1 MAGGRGE
8 IRPFKLR
15 SKIRPME
22 VGMRKKKK
30 EKKRVTYNPFSND

>member
-30 EKKRVTYNPFSND
+30 KGKEKSDI

>member
-30 EKKRVTYNPFSND
+30 RKRKE

>member
-22 VGMRKKKK
+22 VGMRKKKGK
-30 EKKRVTYNPFSND
+30 EKSDI